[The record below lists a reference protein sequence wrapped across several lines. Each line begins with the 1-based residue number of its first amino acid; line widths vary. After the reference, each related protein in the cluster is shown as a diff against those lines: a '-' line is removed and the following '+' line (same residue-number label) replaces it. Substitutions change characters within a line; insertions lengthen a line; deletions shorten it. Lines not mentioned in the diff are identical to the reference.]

1 MLRTLD
7 SAAMASAR
15 QDNGPAMLA
24 FVRAQLGHA
33 VRTINFWIDRSRQRR
48 ALGEIAGLDAH
59 LLRDIGVARD
69 AAQREAAQPFWR
81 R

>member
-15 QDNGPAMLA
+15 PKNGPAVLA
-24 FVRAQLGHA
+24 VARAQLDQA
-33 VRTINFWIDRSRQRR
+33 VRTINLWIDRSRQRR
-48 ALGEIAGLDAH
+48 ALGEIAGLDDH

-69 AAQREAAQPFWR
+69 AAQRETAKPFWR